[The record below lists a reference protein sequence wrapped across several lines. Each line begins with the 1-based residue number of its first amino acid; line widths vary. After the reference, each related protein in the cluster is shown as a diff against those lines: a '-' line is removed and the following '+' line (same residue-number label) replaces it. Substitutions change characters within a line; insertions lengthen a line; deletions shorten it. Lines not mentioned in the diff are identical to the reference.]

1 MKLKLVQ
8 EIQIGDDQEKALTS
22 RLLHAIGLGWYARY
36 ARSKLCNVMFAAE
49 LRRKYPA
56 GPLSVAVSPGLV
68 NIGIF
73 RSVPD
78 PLGQVVRWLA
88 SKSFQS
94 PAEGAQHVM
103 RAISAAQEA
112 QHSGDKSLLSEH
124 FPLYWHCSKPQ
135 ELSNVIYALGL
146 LNFKAGKSQAVR
158 FGSLLEEGHG
168 SRTDRDIHF
177 DRPSRGFLAMMTIWH
192 CYGFAPL

>member
-1 MKLKLVQ
+1 MDPTSSVIVVMASRAHRQGSLALSQ
-8 EIQIGDDQEKALTS
+8 GEEIQIGDDQEKALTS

-68 NIGIF
+68 NTGIF

-135 ELSNVIYALGL
+135 EPSKTSTDQSAAEALWRATEL
-146 LNFKAGKSQAVR
+146 AVKEV
-158 FGSLLEEGHG
+158 L
-168 SRTDRDIHF
+168 
-177 DRPSRGFLAMMTIWH
+177 
-192 CYGFAPL
+192 